1 MLMLFKT
8 LAPKHRVWVKVL
20 YYNAITV
27 GRSLLLEGDTLLDE
41 VMEFGLAGGGSFLC
55 RFVLST
61 PFSREE

>member
-1 MLMLFKT
+1 MLFKH
-8 LAPKHRVWVKVL
+8 LPPGLRFRVKC
-20 YYNAITV
+20 YYKAVTV

-41 VMEFGLAGGGSFLC
+41 VMEFGLAGGGSFLV